1 VDKFSIPRKGGAL
14 QNQKTDED
22 GYISLRLSKKI
33 KVSEDTHIYRFSF
46 QNESHTLGLPIGKH
60 VVFCAKING
69 EEVCRKYTPISMV
82 TQRGYVD
89 ILLKVYYANVHPRF
103 PDGGLMSQYVDKM
116 KIGDHMLMEG
126 PKGRLYYEGHGN
138 FNIAKKPVTGK
149 KNIGCISGG
158 TGITPCYQV
167 IQAGLKNNDG
177 TNMSL
182 VFGNRTTNDI
192 LLKDE
197 LLSLKEQY
205 PDNFNLFLT
214 VDVQPDAAEN
224 WK

>member
-1 VDKFSIPRKGGAL
+1 M
-14 QNQKTDED
+14 
-22 GYISLRLSKKI
+22 
-33 KVSEDTHIYRFSF
+33 
-46 QNESHTLGLPIGKH
+46 HTLGLPIGKH

-69 EEVCRKYTPISMV
+69 EMVERKYTPISMV

-89 ILLKVYYANVHPRF
+89 ILLKVYFANVHPRF
-103 PDGGLMSQYVDKM
+103 PDGGVMSQYVNKM
-116 KIGDHMLMEG
+116 NIGDHMLMEG
-126 PKGRLYYEGHGN
+126 PKGRLFYEGHGN

-149 KNIGCISGG
+149 TKIGMISGG

-177 TNMSL
+177 TSHAL

-197 LLSLKEQY
+197 LLALKEQY
-205 PDNFNLFLT
+205 TEKFKLFLT
-214 VDVQPDAAEN
+214 VDVQPDPSEN
-224 WK
+224 WQ